1 MQKPVAVFGGT
12 GFLGRAVVAEL
23 VAHGRRV
30 RVAARD
36 PHAAAFTDLPTDA
49 VERCAVDIRE
59 EDAVATA
66 VAGAAAVVNAVSL
79 YVEAGD
85 LDFDTIHVHGAERVA
100 RLAAAAAVERLVHIS
115 GIGVDTLSTSR
126 YVRAR
131 ALGEEAVRAT
141 FPAAT
146 VLRPSVIF
154 GPDDHFLSALDGVTH
169 LPVIPLFG
177 TGRTRLQP
185 VHVGDVALAVEAS
198 LAQPGAAGRAFELGG
213 AEILSYRDILRAILR
228 HRRRQ
233 RMLLPVPFMIWH
245 GIARASALLP
255 NPPITTDQV
264 VLMSADNVVSDAAAG
279 LTGLGITPRA
289 LSTQLPACLH

>member
-23 VAHGRRV
+23 VAHGRPV

-36 PHAAAFTDLPTDA
+36 PHAAAFADLPADS
-49 VERCAVDIRE
+49 VERCAVDIRD
-59 EDAVATA
+59 EDAVATV

-79 YVEAGD
+79 YVQAGD

-100 RLAAAAAVERLVHIS
+100 RLAAAAGVNHLIHIS
-115 GIGVDTLSTSR
+115 GIGVDTHSKSR

-131 ALGEEAVRAT
+131 ALGEKAVRAA
-141 FPAAT
+141 FPAT
-146 VLRPSVIF
+146 IVLRPSVIF
-154 GPDDHFLSALDGVTH
+154 GPGDHFLSALDGVTR

-177 TGRTRLQP
+177 DGGTRLQP
-185 VHVGDVALAVEAS
+185 VHVGDVALAVDAC
-198 LAQPGAAGRAFELGG
+198 LAQPVAAGCVFELGG
-213 AEILSYRDILRAILR
+213 AEVLTYRDILRAILR
-228 HRRRQ
+228 LRRRR

-255 NPPITTDQV
+255 NPPITRDQV
-264 VLMSADNVVSDAAAG
+264 VLMSADNVVSDDAAG
-279 LTGLGITPRA
+279 LTHLGITPRP